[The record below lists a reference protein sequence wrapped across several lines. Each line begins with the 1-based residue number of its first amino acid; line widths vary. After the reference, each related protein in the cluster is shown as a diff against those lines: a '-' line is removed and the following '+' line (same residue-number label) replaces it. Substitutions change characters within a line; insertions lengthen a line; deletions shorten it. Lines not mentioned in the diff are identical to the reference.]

1 MIAVHCKAGKGRT
14 GLAVTSYLVFME
26 ACRDAYE
33 AVDYF
38 NERRTKDGFGMNVP
52 SQIRYLHYFEKF
64 IK

>member
-1 MIAVHCKAGKGRT
+1 
-14 GLAVTSYLVFME
+14 ME

-33 AVDYF
+33 AVEYF
-38 NERRTKDGFGMNVP
+38 NERRTKDGNGMNVP